1 MGPNHLSWI
10 YQVSQLT
17 FVLVFCM
24 LLLLPVSS
32 AYSLQES
39 DVPTY
44 KEKRD
49 TPNRENR
56 NGLKLGSGVGLS
68 PFHSQLSTFGLSL

>member
-1 MGPNHLSWI
+1 MGPNHQSWI
-10 YQVSQLT
+10 YQVSELT

-24 LLLLPVSS
+24 ILLLPVST

-56 NGLKLGSGVGLS
+56 NGLKLGSG
-68 PFHSQLSTFGLSL
+68 